1 VPNFSYLLK
10 KLFSYYWQLRS
21 ISDTYYSLRAIAAA
35 AAAACTA
42 APAPQVD
49 HGRSVAAGTSAHA
62 VMLPSICSRHLFIA
76 TPVLALPFG
85 QSIADVVGRSKK
97 PEAQRIL
104 KAFDDSTS
112 EAQTFMAKAV
122 EYTSRAQELMA
133 KAHHECF
140 IAMQKLLVDA
150 RADKIAVNE
159 ARRRSRVRNDDSS
172 RAHTS
177 HAAGTTQ
184 LLI

>member
-1 VPNFSYLLK
+1 
-10 KLFSYYWQLRS
+10 
-21 ISDTYYSLRAIAAA
+21 
-35 AAAACTA
+35 
-42 APAPQVD
+42 
-49 HGRSVAAGTSAHA
+49 
-62 VMLPSICSRHLFIA
+62 
-76 TPVLALPFG
+76 
-85 QSIADVVGRSKK
+85 
-97 PEAQRIL
+97 
-104 KAFDDSTS
+104 
-112 EAQTFMAKAV
+112 
-122 EYTSRAQELMA
+122 MA